1 VQYTVAIVPKAEKE
15 FLALP
20 SAPRNRIREKI
31 LALEGNP
38 KSFGSKKLRQ
48 TDYYRLRTGDYR
60 IVYSVNDEKKV
71 VKVLSIAHRK
81 EVYR

>member
-1 VQYTVAIVPKAEKE
+1 MQYTVAIVPKAEKE

-20 SAPRNRIREKI
+20 SAARNRIREKI
-31 LALEGNP
+31 LALEDNP
-38 KSFGSKKLRQ
+38 KPFGSKKLRQ

>member
-1 VQYTVAIVPKAEKE
+1 MQYTVAIVPRAEKE

-20 SAPRNRIREKI
+20 SAARNRVREKI
-31 LALEGNP
+31 LALEDNSKP
-38 KSFGSKKLRQ
+38 FGSKKLRQ

-71 VKVLSIAHRK
+71 VTVLSIAHRK